1 MAVEKMKLLSITGKE
16 ENIDE
21 FIAEYLLDSGIQ
33 TEDAVKVYEK
43 SWKLTNF
50 EYDSTA
56 KDLLKKCKVL
66 LDKYK
71 IKYNVNIE
79 SEKIEKNLDYID
91 RVIADI
97 KSSLDGL
104 ENEISDKKKSLDE
117 YRKKAELYNNT
128 KDLDV
133 DLNKLY
139 NLEYIRFRY
148 GKILRE
154 NYGKLENSIKDLNA
168 FLVKVSDD
176 EKSKYIWNVKASI
189 PSHAVTAE
197 SSP

>member
-1 MAVEKMKLLSITGKE
+1 MKLLSITGKE

-21 FIAEYLLDSGIQ
+21 FVAEYLLDSGIQ

-43 SWKLTNF
+43 SWKLANF

-56 KDLLKKCKVL
+56 KDLLKKCKAL

-71 IKYNVNIE
+71 IRYNVNIE

-97 KSSLDGL
+97 KNSLDNL
-104 ENEISDKKKSLDE
+104 ENGISDKKKSLEE

-128 KDLDV
+128 KDLDNINIILDCYV
-133 DLNKLY
+133 ESFSFDVFHCEFLY
-139 NLEYIRFRY
+139 H
-148 GKILRE
+148 
-154 NYGKLENSIKDLNA
+154 
-168 FLVKVSDD
+168 
-176 EKSKYIWNVKASI
+176 I
-189 PSHAVTAE
+189 PSIYRNDLSCSKFIFYYPFCT
-197 SSP
+197 SINIYWFSNFF